1 VCAVQDM
8 ELERIKRRVSRVKGF
23 NTSPEHVQLV
33 EQKKSLA
40 AQLDQIQSRRNSLA
54 KQALKV
60 QVLY

>member
-1 VCAVQDM
+1 M